1 MISETE
7 LKVWMGLTF
16 YPIEDIKLLKVLRE
30 RLSLFMKA
38 IQKTTT
44 SEFGLSATEKKS
56 IFDEVINAARLY
68 NGDDQLSVEWHQY
81 IRDTSNQ
88 TLGKEHDKIIASNLE

>member
-1 MISETE
+1 
-7 LKVWMGLTF
+7 MGLTF

-44 SEFGLSATEKKS
+44 SDEIEESEIKS
-56 IFDEVINAARLY
+56 IFEEVINAARSY
-68 NGDDQLSVEWHQY
+68 NGDDQLSVEWYQY

-88 TLGKEHDKIIASNLE
+88 TLGKEHDGLIAANLE

>member
-1 MISETE
+1 
-7 LKVWMGLTF
+7 MGLTF

-44 SEFGLSATEKKS
+44 SDEIEESEIKS
-56 IFDEVINAARLY
+56 IFEEVINAARSY
-68 NGDDQLSVEWHQY
+68 NGDDQLSAEWYQY
-81 IRDTSNQ
+81 IQHKSNH
-88 TLGKEHDKIIASNLE
+88 TLSKEHDKLIAANLE